1 MHNIIALKQ
10 DNCKDCYK
18 CIRNCPVKAIEFH
31 DNAAHILGEE
41 CILCGRCYVV
51 CPQNAKQVRSDAH
64 RVREA
69 IEAGRTVIA
78 SVAPSFVSGMG
89 VDSIEDLEA
98 ALKALGFA
106 GAEETAIGAGF
117 VSRAY
122 EDILRAGRQKIVIS
136 SCCPSINQLIQQ
148 YYPDLAHNL
157 AQVLTPMQAHCVAIR
172 ERVPD
177 AFTVF
182 IGPCIAKKQEADEAD
197 SVDACMTFDE
207 LDDWLAAQG
216 VSLFASGPRAQ
227 EGKRARLYPTAGG
240 ILRTMKKIPGYERM
254 AIDGAEN
261 CIAALEE
268 MRAGRIDNVF
278 IEMSA
283 CEGSCIAGPIIR
295 EHSARRLSGAIRV
308 NHYAGPAQFPDAP
321 PASIDALYPPKPLVR
336 PMPGG
341 AAIQAVLTQMGKDT
355 PEKELNCGCCGY
367 PTCRDKAVAVCRGRA
382 QIDMCFSFLK
392 GKAESF
398 SDKIIANTPNAIIV
412 MDESLIVQEINGA
425 GMRLFKLKDR
435 ADIVNAPIVELL
447 DPTDY
452 LQVVHGGKAIIDKRR
467 YLKEFGLYVAETVL
481 YDERYH
487 ILISIMRDVTEQE
500 TVRAQEQALRRRTI
514 EVTDKVID
522 KQMRVVQEIASLLG
536 ETTAETRIALTKLKE
551 AVKGDD

>member
-1 MHNIIALKQ
+1 MQNIIALKQ

-31 DNAAHILGEE
+31 NNAAYILEKE

-69 IEAGRTVIA
+69 IKAGKTVIA
-78 SVAPSFVSGMG
+78 SVAPSFVSGMS
-89 VDSIEDLEA
+89 VDSIEDIEA

-122 EDILRAGRQKIVIS
+122 EEILRAGRQKIVIS

-172 ERVPD
+172 EKVPD

-182 IGPCIAKKQEADEAD
+182 IGPCIAKKREADEAD
-197 SVDACMTFDE
+197 SVDACLTFDE
-207 LDDWLAAQG
+207 LDDWLGEQG
-216 VSLFASGPRAQ
+216 VPLVASGPREE

-240 ILRTMKKIPGYERM
+240 ILRTMEKIPGYERM

-308 NHYAGPAQFPDAP
+308 NHYAGPARFPDAP
-321 PASIDALYPPKPLVR
+321 PASIGAFYPPTPLVR

-341 AAIQAVLTQMGKDT
+341 AAIQAVLTKMGKDT

-412 MDESLIVQEINGA
+412 MDEALIVQEINGA
-425 GMRLFKLKDR
+425 GMRLFGLKDR
-435 ADIVNAPIVELL
+435 LDIVNAPIVELL

-452 LQVVHGGKAIIDKRR
+452 LQVVHGGKAIVDKRHCI
-467 YLKEFGLYVAETVL
+467 KEFGLYVEETVL

-500 TVRAQEQALRRRTI
+500 TVRAQEQELRRRTI